1 MRLQSPY
8 TNSNFKWI
16 KDLNIRPDAMILIEQ
31 KINNGLEFIGIEK
44 DFLNV
49 TTINKTGNKTK
60 NK

>member
-31 KINNGLEFIGIEK
+31 KINNGLELIGIVK

-49 TTINKTGNKTK
+49 TAINKTGSKTK
-60 NK
+60 K